1 MLYSVIIYNSSAM
14 DRCNFALIRLS
25 EVRTKICYNVS
36 FILVSVL
43 WHECIKMIY
52 NISICKIRFI
62 VYLLTIHEIISLF
75 VSCND
80 FSMSLFGEKTRLR
93 NMKEVNAQFY
103 LLRTECCSEREIS
116 RIKTELHALT

>member
-1 MLYSVIIYNSSAM
+1 MSYQQHVTTLMNKHKFIPKL
-14 DRCNFALIRLS
+14 D
-25 EVRTKICYNVS
+25 VRTKICYNVS
-36 FILVSVL
+36 LILVSVL
-43 WHECIKMIY
+43 WHKCIKMIY

-62 VYLLTIHEIISLF
+62 VSLLTIHEIISLF

-93 NMKEVNAQFY
+93 NMKDVNAQFY